1 MNTAPDLSTTS
12 IMMSV
17 LLLAIPLLIV
27 AYAKIGIV
35 KNLIVSALRMSIQL
49 FLIGFFLEYLFRF
62 NLWYVNLLW
71 LVVMIAAAMFSVLK
85 NAELAIKAFALPVL
99 GAFLIA
105 NIVVVLYFNFFIAA
119 IPEVLD
125 AKFVIAIGGMILG
138 NSLRANIVGLGDF
151 YQELRRNEGLYTYR
165 LALGARKFEA
175 LFPFAQKSFKAAI
188 SPTIA
193 TMATMGI
200 VSLPGMM
207 TGQILGGSVPLTAI
221 KYQIAI
227 MIAILASTML
237 SIMLSVVFTVGKSTD
252 KWGMLRKNIFVSN

>member
-1 MNTAPDLSTTS
+1 MNSAPDISVAS
-12 IMMSV
+12 VIMSV
-17 LLLAIPLLIV
+17 LLLAVPLLIV
-27 AYAKIGIV
+27 MYAKIGV
-35 KNLIVSALRMSIQL
+35 AKNLIVSALRMSIQL

-71 LVVMIAAAMFSVLK
+71 LIVMIAAAMLSVLK
-85 NAELAIKAFALPVL
+85 NAGLAISAFAWPVF

-105 NIVVVLYFNFFIAA
+105 NISVVLYFNFFIAS
-119 IPEVLD
+119 IPEILD

-151 YQELRRNEGLYTYR
+151 YQELRRNEALYTYR
-165 LALGARKFEA
+165 LSLGDSKFDA

-237 SIMLSVVFTVGKSTD
+237 SILLSVFFTVGKSTD
-252 KWGMLRKNIFVSN
+252 KWGMLKKNIFIA